1 MYVMNWLI
9 VLYEYFIYFM
19 MSTLLIQVFTG
30 ELDICLKIK
39 EHQVHHVFHLIAY
52 GGNIGRPELL
62 RMLQA
67 VVKVC
72 KILYHTY
79 LVNCLID

>member
-1 MYVMNWLI
+1 
-9 VLYEYFIYFM
+9 
-19 MSTLLIQVFTG
+19 MSTSFIQVFTG

-72 KILYHTY
+72 KILYHAY